1 MHTIMPSQ
9 YLRLHLKKLL
19 KFEKTYIQILVRPL
33 TPSHVDLF
41 HLSRFKLKFL
51 LSTYN
56 IYGVFVLGKQSFH
69 ITMAKLT

>member
-1 MHTIMPSQ
+1 MPSQ

-41 HLSRFKLKFL
+41 QLSRFKLTFL
-51 LSTYN
+51 LSTYY
-56 IYGVFVLGKQSFH
+56 IYGVFELGKQSFH